1 AAGQALEP
9 GNRKRRR
16 GRAGRLLGAGDQAGS
31 TPCAPPPPDAS
42 PQRLV
47 RKWVLRGVWRGPRG
61 CPQDQRPRGL
71 QGTWACFGPDC
82 APASLRTWSSFCRAA
97 GSRQVTV
104 GARLCGPHGWA
115 QRGGWPRPW
124 PTGWGPSPASDAH
137 SLLAEL
143 GRVGLGKPRSRR
155 ARTPHCGLGAAPA
168 PSAPLVRVGEE
179 KSRAGVWGVPCRA
192 STPRVL
198 FSVVDLV
205 SADLEEVAQKCGLS
219 YKALV
224 ALRRVLLA
232 QFSAFPCNGADLYE
246 ELKTSTAILST
257 GIRSLDKL
265 LDAGLYTG
273 EVTEIVGGPGSGKT
287 QVCLCVAANVA
298 HSLQQ
303 KVLYI
308 DSNGG
313 LTASRILQLLQA
325 RTSDEEEQAGALQRI
340 QVVRVFD
347 IFQMLDVLQD
357 LRGAVAQQVSSSAG
371 TVKVVVVDSV
381 TAVVSPLLGGQ
392 QREGLALMMQ
402 LARELKTLARDLGVA
417 VVVTNHVT
425 RDRDSGKHKPALGR
439 SWSFV
444 PSTRLL
450 LDISQD
456 AGAGS
461 RRVARLT
468 KSPRLPTGF
477 QEMVDIGTWG
487 TPEQNPSQGDDI

>member
-1 AAGQALEP
+1 MAPGRLARRRDGEKAGDPTSCRPRGAAGARPSAPRSAGGAAGQALEP

-219 YKALV
+219 YKV
-224 ALRRVLLA
+224 SWRSPSMGVSKCPSPSRV
-232 QFSAFPCNGADLYE
+232 SPE
-246 ELKTSTAILST
+246 I
-257 GIRSLDKL
+257 DK
-265 LDAGLYTG
+265 
-273 EVTEIVGGPGSGKT
+273 VGGLGDPGWPPPLAGSLPHTPGCSGSFLSCPAPSAGPGRPAAGAAGS
-287 QVCLCVAANVA
+287 VLCF
-298 HSLQQ
+298 SLQW
-303 KVLYI
+303 
-308 DSNGG
+308 
-313 LTASRILQLLQA
+313 R
-325 RTSDEEEQAGALQRI
+325 
-340 QVVRVFD
+340 
-347 IFQMLDVLQD
+347 
-357 LRGAVAQQVSSSAG
+357 
-371 TVKVVVVDSV
+371 
-381 TAVVSPLLGGQ
+381 
-392 QREGLALMMQ
+392 
-402 LARELKTLARDLGVA
+402 
-417 VVVTNHVT
+417 
-425 RDRDSGKHKPALGR
+425 
-439 SWSFV
+439 
-444 PSTRLL
+444 
-450 LDISQD
+450 
-456 AGAGS
+456 
-461 RRVARLT
+461 
-468 KSPRLPTGF
+468 
-477 QEMVDIGTWG
+477 
-487 TPEQNPSQGDDI
+487 